1 MLQACAAG
9 DSDLAGWHGPVAGQ
23 PEPGRRRTWD
33 VALSLGTPLL
43 LLVALHQRQFL
54 HLAVLDKFF
63 YTDRC

>member
-43 LLVALHQRQFL
+43 LLVALHQRQF
-54 HLAVLDKFF
+54 
-63 YTDRC
+63 